1 MPFSEYNNMLGM
13 YGIKPLPKLPDP
25 ETVAHR
31 RLAVRDLPDTEDCK
45 VHIITAGTVTTGKL
59 DGCIDCHKCMK
70 ECPEKALTIVTKNGE
85 QWAEV
90 KTDKCGGTACRRCE
104 RVCPK
109 TCLNTLKLRPVA

>member
-1 MPFSEYNNMLGM
+1 
-13 YGIKPLPKLPDP
+13 
-25 ETVAHR
+25 
-31 RLAVRDLPDTEDCK
+31 
-45 VHIITAGTVTTGKL
+45 
-59 DGCIDCHKCMK
+59 MK

-90 KTDKCGGTACRRCE
+90 KPDKCGGTACRRCE